1 MKQPKD
7 PNNPGLFEG
16 TEIAGYTVQKI
27 AELPEIKSVY
37 YELTHTRTG
46 AGHIHISNNDT
57 ENTFC
62 VALKTVPR
70 DSTGVAHILEHTVL
84 CGSIHYPVR
93 DPFFSMMKRSLSTF
107 MNALTASD
115 WTMYP
120 FCTQN
125 RKDYY
130 NLMAVYLDSVFF
142 PKLDRLSF
150 KQEGHRLEFEPDP
163 SDPNQLR
170 LAYKGVVYNE
180 MKGALS
186 SPDQV
191 MARSILNALY
201 PDTTYGYN
209 SGGNPAEIPKLTHEQ
224 LIAFHRRHYHPSNAY
239 FYTYGNMPL
248 DAHLKYIDETI
259 LTHFNAIDP
268 DTDVPT
274 QPRWQAPKTAEYTY
288 PIDPAE
294 DDGKKCQICL
304 AWLTADIRDA
314 FEILVLTILEQ
325 ILLGNP
331 GSPLRKALLDSEIG
345 STLSDGT
352 GFDGENKDTM
362 FACGLKDVA
371 ADAGD
376 QIERLIFDTLQE
388 IVDTGIDDRLVES
401 AIHQIEFYRK
411 EVTNS
416 PFPYGLKLLLR
427 FCGDWLHGGDPAVL
441 LQFDSLLERLKAEME
456 NKGFLESKIKAYFL
470 DNPHRVRLL
479 LRPDP
484 EQAEKE
490 NRRTA
495 EELAALEKELTPED
509 IETIQQDTQSL
520 IELQEAKE
528 DLSCLP
534 TLARED
540 ISPDVNTVD
549 PPREHENPPVYQY
562 AQPTLGIVYLSAVMD
577 IETMPSDMLPMLP
590 FFCYSLTRLG
600 TKYYDY
606 SELAQLIDLYTG
618 GMGLT
623 VNAGTRFGDS
633 GENNCLPMV
642 SFNSKC
648 LSRNQE
654 KMFELVTEVLKN
666 VEFTDTGLLKR
677 LLLEY
682 RAEMESAIV
691 ANGHRFAISLAA
703 RNFTLT
709 NTLNEAWHGI
719 HQLESIK
726 DLSEDLSEDKLH
738 AIADHLHQI
747 RDNLFR
753 AGKMK
758 VALIGEPPDLDQAMP
773 HMQALVRE
781 LGKKPADTF
790 RAPPIQMPGEIPRE
804 GWSTSSSVSFV
815 ASAFETVRMDHPDA
829 PALAVISKTLRSMFI
844 HREIREKGGAYGG
857 FAAYQ
862 PESGLFY
869 FGSYRDP
876 HIVNTLKVYD
886 AAARFITSGDYSD
899 ENIQEAILQACADID
914 RPDAPGGAASKDFY
928 RRLINLSDD
937 TRRAFKKKLVQLDR
951 DTVLQTAQKYFGE
964 NKGPIAVAVI
974 SNEAALK
981 EANQQLKEKP
991 LALRRI

>member
-1 MKQPKD
+1 MNQPVD
-7 PNNPGLFEG
+7 SNNPGLSEG
-16 TEIAGYTVQKI
+16 TEIAGYIVKKI
-27 AELPEIKSVY
+27 AELPEIKSIY

-46 AGHIHISNNDT
+46 ARHIHISNNDT

-62 VALKTVPR
+62 VALKTVPW

-84 CGSIHYPVR
+84 CGSINYPVR

-150 KQEGHRLEFEPDP
+150 KQEGHRLEFEPDTQ
-163 SDPNQLR
+163 DPNQLR
-170 LAYKGVVYNE
+170 LNYKGVVYNE

-209 SGGNPAEIPKLTHEQ
+209 SGGNPADIPKLTHEQ

-239 FYTYGNMPL
+239 FYTYGNLPL

-259 LTHFNAIDP
+259 LTHFNAINP

-274 QPRWQAPKTAEYTY
+274 QRCWETPKAAEYTY

-304 AWLTADIRDA
+304 AWLTADIREA

-331 GSPLRKALLDSEIG
+331 GSPLRKALLDSELG

-376 QIERLIFDTLQE
+376 QIERLIFETLQE

-401 AIHQIEFYRK
+401 AIHQIEFQRK

-427 FCGDWLHGGDPAVL
+427 FCGDWLHGGDPAVI
-441 LQFDSLLERLKAEME
+441 LQFDSLLNQLKSEME
-456 NKGFLESKIKAYFL
+456 NKGFLESKIKTYFI

-484 EQAEKE
+484 EQAERK

-495 EELAALEKELTPED
+495 EELAEIEKQLTPED
-509 IETIQQDTQSL
+509 IETIQQDTQTL

-540 ISPDVNTVD
+540 ISPDVNTVE
-549 PPREHENPPVYQY
+549 PPKELANPPVCRY
-562 AQPTLGIVYLSAVMD
+562 AQPTLGILYLSAVMD
-577 IETMPSDMLPMLP
+577 IEALPPDMLPMLP

-600 TKYYDY
+600 TRFYEYADI
-606 SELAQLIDLYTG
+606 SQLIDLYTG

-623 VNAGTRFGDS
+623 VNAGTRFGDG
-633 GENNCLPMV
+633 GENNCLPV
-642 SFNSKC
+642 VTFHSKC

-654 KMFELVTEVLKN
+654 KMFELVSEVLKN
-666 VEFTDTGLLKR
+666 VQFTDTGLLKR

-709 NTLNEAWHGI
+709 NTLNETWHGI
-719 HQLESIK
+719 HQLETIK
-726 DLSEDLSEDKLH
+726 DLTADLSEKNLH

-747 RDNLFR
+747 RDNLF
-753 AGKMK
+753 ASGKMK
-758 VALIGEPPDLDQAMP
+758 VALIGETPDLDQAMP
-773 HMQALVRE
+773 HVASLVQE
-781 LGKKPADTF
+781 LGKQPADGF
-790 RAPPIQMPGEIPRE
+790 HPPDIQMPAALPRE

-876 HIVNTLKVYD
+876 HILNTLKVYE

-899 ENIQEAILQACADID
+899 ENIKEAILQVCADID
-914 RPDAPGGAASKDFY
+914 RPDAPGGAAAKDFY
-928 RRLINLSDD
+928 RKLINLSDD
-937 TRRAFKKKLVQLDR
+937 TRRKFKEKLVQLDR
-951 DTVLQTAQKYFGE
+951 DTVLEAAIKYFGE
-964 NKGPIAVAVI
+964 NKGSTAVAVI

-981 EANQQLKEKP
+981 EANRQLKEK
-991 LALRRI
+991 ALELYRI